1 MFKHW
6 PVLRRREG
14 LAILSAQDWCE
25 TRSWTLRSRLPWD
38 WRRRIAVAAT
48 MRVAGMPVSFANV
61 HLSPHDADAQ
71 RVAVADVIDHGRR
84 LAVEVLGV
92 IFNDFDRR
100 QHFTVAA
107 LVCPMPPLGVAAG
120 FMVDARMPEHRHG
133 MNYRARVFRK
143 PDGIYVA
150 EGLLFHMPG
159 LWQLMF
165 DVERGGRMERLT
177 TDIDL
182 E

>member
-1 MFKHW
+1 MARSASA
-6 PVLRRREG
+6 PDPRRARHIIERTGLVALVVGAG
-14 LAILSAQDWCE
+14 LASGALPTGRALVEISHAAPPCE
-25 TRSWTLRSRLPWD
+25 APLGFGTPG
-38 WRRRIAVAAT
+38 RIESSDVVVLFRT
-48 MRVAGMPVSFANV
+48 VP
-61 HLSPHDADAQ
+61 SP
-71 RVAVADVIDHGRR
+71 IEIG
-84 LAVEVLGV
+84 
-92 IFNDFDRR
+92 
-100 QHFTVAA
+100 QHFTVEA
-107 LVCPMPPLGVAAG
+107 LVCATPPIGAAAG

>member
-1 MFKHW
+1 MARSASAPDHRRARHIVARTGLV
-6 PVLRRREG
+6 VLAVGAG
-14 LAILSAQDWCE
+14 LASGV
-25 TRSWTLRSRLPWD
+25 LPAG
-38 WRRRIAVAAT
+38 RALVGASEAAPPC
-48 MRVAGMPVSFANV
+48 AAPVSFGAPGRIESSDV
-61 HLSPHDADAQ
+61 VVLFRTVPSP
-71 RVAVADVIDHGRR
+71 IEIG
-84 LAVEVLGV
+84 
-92 IFNDFDRR
+92 
-100 QHFTVAA
+100 QHFTVEA
-107 LVCPMPPLGVAAG
+107 LVCPMPPIGAAAG

>member
-1 MFKHW
+1 MARSASVPDH
-6 PVLRRREG
+6 RRARHIIGRSGLVALAIGAG
-14 LAILSAQDWCE
+14 LASGTLPAGRGLVGRSEAAPPCE
-25 TRSWTLRSRLPWD
+25 APLGFTAPGRLESSDLVVLFRTVP
-38 WRRRIAVAAT
+38 
-48 MRVAGMPVSFANV
+48 
-61 HLSPHDADAQ
+61 SP
-71 RVAVADVIDHGRR
+71 IEIGR
-84 LAVEVLGV
+84 
-92 IFNDFDRR
+92 
-100 QHFTVAA
+100 HFTVEA
-107 LVCPMPPLGVAAG
+107 LVCPTPPIGAAAG

-133 MNYRARVFRK
+133 MNYRAHVFRK

-165 DVERGGRMERLT
+165 DVERAGRMERLT

>member
-1 MFKHW
+1 MA
-6 PVLRRREG
+6 PSASVPDPRRARHIIERTG
-14 LAILSAQDWCE
+14 LAALVFGAGLLTGALPAGRALVGASEAAPPCEAPLSFGAPG
-25 TRSWTLRSRLPWD
+25 RLE
-38 WRRRIAVAAT
+38 
-48 MRVAGMPVSFANV
+48 S
-61 HLSPHDADAQ
+61 S
-71 RVAVADVIDHGRR
+71 DV
-84 LAVEVLGV
+84 VVLFRTVPSLIEIG
-92 IFNDFDRR
+92 
-100 QHFTVAA
+100 QHFTVEA
-107 LVCPMPPLGVAAG
+107 LVCPTPPIGVAAG

-143 PDGIYVA
+143 PDGLYVA

>member
-1 MFKHW
+1 VARSASVPDLSRARHGSARTGL
-6 PVLRRREG
+6 VALVVGAG
-14 LAILSAQDWCE
+14 LASGALPAGRALVEISHAGPPCE
-25 TRSWTLRSRLPWD
+25 APRDFGAPGRLE
-38 WRRRIAVAAT
+38 
-48 MRVAGMPVSFANV
+48 S
-61 HLSPHDADAQ
+61 
-71 RVAVADVIDHGRR
+71 ADVVVLFRTVPSSIEIGR
-84 LAVEVLGV
+84 
-92 IFNDFDRR
+92 
-100 QHFTVAA
+100 HFTVEAF
-107 LVCPMPPLGVAAG
+107 VCPTPPIGVAAG

-159 LWQLMF
+159 LWRLMF

>member
-1 MFKHW
+1 MARSASAPDPRRARHIKARSGLVALVVGVGLLTGPLAAGRALVEISHAAPPCEA
-6 PVLRRREG
+6 PVG
-14 LAILSAQDWCE
+14 FGA
-25 TRSWTLRSRLPWD
+25 P
-38 WRRRIAVAAT
+38 
-48 MRVAGMPVSFANV
+48 
-61 HLSPHDADAQ
+61 
-71 RVAVADVIDHGRR
+71 RR
-84 LAVEVLGV
+84 LESSDVVVLFRTVPSPIEIG
-92 IFNDFDRR
+92 
-100 QHFTVAA
+100 QHFTVEA
-107 LVCPMPPLGVAAG
+107 LVCPTPPIGAAAG

-177 TDIDL
+177 MDIDL

>member
-1 MFKHW
+1 VARSASAPDHRRVRHVIARTGLVALFVGASLACGAFSAGRVFVGRSEAA
-6 PVLRRREG
+6 PPCTAPLGFGAPGRLESSDVVVLFR
-14 LAILSAQDWCE
+14 
-25 TRSWTLRSRLPWD
+25 TVP
-38 WRRRIAVAAT
+38 
-48 MRVAGMPVSFANV
+48 
-61 HLSPHDADAQ
+61 SP
-71 RVAVADVIDHGRR
+71 IEIG
-84 LAVEVLGV
+84 
-92 IFNDFDRR
+92 
-100 QHFTVAA
+100 QHFTVEA
-107 LVCPMPPLGVAAG
+107 LVCPTPPIGVAAG

>member
-1 MFKHW
+1 VARSASA
-6 PVLRRREG
+6 PDLRRARHIKARTG
-14 LAILSAQDWCE
+14 LVALIVGAGVFTGVLTAGRALVEISHAAPPCE
-25 TRSWTLRSRLPWD
+25 APFGFG
-38 WRRRIAVAAT
+38 A
-48 MRVAGMPVSFANV
+48 P
-61 HLSPHDADAQ
+61 
-71 RVAVADVIDHGRR
+71 RR
-84 LAVEVLGV
+84 LESSDVVVLFRTVPSPIKIG
-92 IFNDFDRR
+92 
-100 QHFTVAA
+100 QHFTVEA
-107 LVCPMPPLGVAAG
+107 LVCPTPPIGAAAG

-177 TDIDL
+177 MDIDL

>member
-1 MFKHW
+1 MARSASVPDPRQARHIIARTGLVALVVGAGLVSG
-6 PVLRRREG
+6 VLPAGRALVGASE
-14 LAILSAQDWCE
+14 
-25 TRSWTLRSRLPWD
+25 
-38 WRRRIAVAAT
+38 AAPPC
-48 MRVAGMPVSFANV
+48 AAPVSFGAPGRIESSDV
-61 HLSPHDADAQ
+61 VVLFRTVPSP
-71 RVAVADVIDHGRR
+71 IEIG
-84 LAVEVLGV
+84 
-92 IFNDFDRR
+92 
-100 QHFTVAA
+100 QHFTVEA
-107 LVCPMPPLGVAAG
+107 LVCPTPPIGAAAG

-165 DVERGGRMERLT
+165 DVERGVRMERLT